1 MTRPGHQGRGLR
13 DRLAKLLPA
22 RRVRTAVLLAASAL
36 ALASIARGPSLAF
49 AQMGEDRPVII
60 ENDTE
65 RHIYAKLRC
74 MCGGCARLDL
84 ATCTCSYAADRRAEI
99 RAQLKSGMTPDDVVA
114 AYVKHFGTDSLEIP
128 SNEGANRLLYV
139 VPITLILGG
148 AVFLGLLL
156 RRLRGGPPKGGA
168 GGGAKGGGAPKGGAK
183 GGAKGGDGAK
193 RDDYDERLDDELK
206 RLDE

>member
-1 MTRPGHQGRGLR
+1 MLVS
-13 DRLAKLLPA
+13 L
-22 RRVRTAVLLAASAL
+22 
-36 ALASIARGPSLAF
+36 ARGPSIAF
-49 AQMGEDRPVII
+49 AQMGDDRPIVI
-60 ENDTE
+60 ESETE

-99 RAQLKSGMTPDDVVA
+99 RAELKSGMTPDEVVA

-128 SNEGANRLLYV
+128 SNEGANRLLYL
-139 VPITLILGG
+139 VPITLVLGG

-156 RRLRGGPPKGGA
+156 RKLRGGGGPPKGGA
-168 GGGAKGGGAPKGGAK
+168 GGAKGGGSKGGGAN
-183 GGAKGGDGAK
+183 GGSDDGAK
-193 RDDYDERLDDELK
+193 RDAYDERLDDELK